1 MPGEDYNADSYLGEY
16 YDEPIVVSGEFP
28 PSPPNRSYS
37 NLQNPTP
44 PFQTLPYQIE
54 SPLYVYK
61 QRETWAEI
69 DQQRFHDETLQW
81 FGEECIVRL
90 LWRAEDAAADLQN

>member
-1 MPGEDYNADSYLGEY
+1 MPGEDYNAGSYLGEY

-44 PFQTLPYQIE
+44 PFQTLPYKIE
-54 SPLYVYK
+54 S
-61 QRETWAEI
+61 T
-69 DQQRFHDETLQW
+69 
-81 FGEECIVRL
+81 
-90 LWRAEDAAADLQN
+90 